1 MFLEVYAVKRK
12 DYTEATGISKTC
24 ENRRLIELT
33 GARIRSSSLFPDRAE
48 IILPS
53 KATLLCAGS
62 YEVLIKRMLN
72 AKNGIAR
79 LDDDCCE

>member
-12 DYTEATGISKTC
+12 DYTDKTGISRTC
-24 ENRRLIELT
+24 ENRRLVELT

-53 KATLLCAGS
+53 KSTLLCAGT
-62 YEVLIKRMLN
+62 YETLVQRL
-72 AKNGIAR
+72 AKATNGIAR
-79 LDDDCCE
+79 LEEDGC

>member
-12 DYTEATGISKTC
+12 DYTEETGISKTC

-33 GARIRSSSLFPDRAE
+33 GARIRSSALFQDRAE

-53 KATLLCAGS
+53 KSTLLCAGS
-62 YEVLIKRMLN
+62 YETLIKRMQE

-79 LDDDCCE
+79 LDDSNCA

>member
-1 MFLEVYAVKRK
+1 MFLEVYAVRRK
-12 DYTEATGISKTC
+12 DYTESTGISETC

-53 KATLLCAGS
+53 KNTLLCAGS
-62 YEVLIKRMLN
+62 YEDLVKRMEK
-72 AKNGIAR
+72 AVNGIAR
-79 LDDDCCE
+79 VDCCK